1 MSSVVSLDSRNPL
14 TRKVVTLSG
23 REYEVSPDMPLRVH
37 AEGYKSLT
45 IKFDYITKAHL
56 AYRKPLFDI
65 FCDLLH
71 THSESYVDMQVRA
84 LQAALQYSDLFQNHP
99 IPLQDISGFINSNA
113 PNSYQPFIR
122 PLLARLNKSAP
133 SLFEAEAAS
142 FLEGGVKWEEQ
153 NGQYFALM
161 TNCPESGALTEQEL
175 HNLNAALNRAYSDKR
190 VTLTNFAL
198 MWMFIGTGLR
208 PIQIARMKRSDVVI
222 HEGPEGKEVMLQ
234 VPLAKGEG
242 KNNDFW
248 LRRAPSVLAEVLVN
262 YINCTASC
270 HDDDATLFLDTSLAL
285 RLRMMATANKLNTW
299 SDRLGTSIPITPYRL
314 RYTLAT
320 RALAQGAS
328 DHEVARLLTHRSTSC
343 ISYYRSSMPEM
354 LDPIESALGKEM
366 AYFARAFQGR
376 LINDLSEATRKDEG
390 EAEIM
395 DFVHLTHP
403 NSLGAC
409 GTHALCYQNAPI
421 ACLSCPR
428 FEPYKDAPWEDLLGS
443 LKDDAAR
450 ESDDRIK
457 LINLNAMS
465 AINEIILERDRGA
478 SNG

>member
-1 MSSVVSLDSRNPL
+1 MSSLAITDAELPL
-14 TRKVVTLSG
+14 TREVVTLSG
-23 REYEVSPDMPLRVH
+23 NTYPVTLGEDIEVQ
-37 AEGYKSLT
+37 AGQAGNLT
-45 IKFDYITKAHL
+45 HWFGWHSGVDKNLQRALYDIIT
-56 AYRKPLFDI
+56 
-65 FCDLLH
+65 DLLF
-71 THSESYVDMQVRA
+71 THSESYVRSISTSIRA
-84 LQAALQYSDLFQNHP
+84 AIKHSTLFSAIP
-99 IPLQDISGFINSNA
+99 ITLEQISSYLDSGA
-113 PNSYQPFIR
+113 PVTYQPFLR
-122 PLLARLNKSAP
+122 PLLSRLLKTNP
-133 SLFEAEAAS
+133 SLLSDEVGS
-142 FLEGGVKWEEQ
+142 FLDGGVKWEQ
-153 NGQYFALM
+153 QSGQYFALM

-175 HNLNAALNRAYSDKR
+175 HNLNAALNRAYANKTISLEDF
-190 VTLTNFAL
+190 TL
-198 MWMFIGTGLR
+198 MWMLIGTGLR
-208 PIQIARMKRSDVVI
+208 PIQIARMKRSNVVI
-222 HEGPEGKEVMLQ
+222 HEGPEGKEVMLE

-242 KNNDFW
+242 KNSDIW
-248 LRRAPSVLAEVLVN
+248 LRRAPSVLAEVLTN
-262 YINCTASC
+262 YLSETSKQN
-270 HDDDATLFLDTSLAL
+270 DDESLFELNSPELSRRAKSI
-285 RLRMMATANKLNTW
+285 AEKLNTW
-299 SDRLGTSIPITPYRL
+299 SDRLGSNIPLTPYRL

-343 ISYYRSSMPEM
+343 ISYYRSSMPEL

-376 LINDLSEATRKDEG
+376 LISDLSEATRKDDG

-403 NSLGAC
+403 DSLGAC

-450 ESDDRIK
+450 ESDNRIK

-465 AINEIILERDRGA
+465 AINEIILERDRGS

>member
-1 MSSVVSLDSRNPL
+1 MRKVADQDAKAAL

-23 REYEVSPDMPLRVH
+23 HEYEVSPGKPLRVH
-37 AEGYKSLT
+37 ADAYKGLT
-45 IKFDYITKAHL
+45 IQFGCINRTNQ
-56 AYRKPLFDI
+56 AYRQPLFDI
-65 FCDLLH
+65 LCDLLN

-84 LQAALQYSDLFQNHP
+84 LEAAVHHSDLLLNYP
-99 IPLQDISGFINSNA
+99 VSLPDISGFIKSGA
-113 PNSYQPFIR
+113 PSSYQPFMR
-122 PLLARLNKSAP
+122 PLLVRLHDFDP
-133 SLFEAEAAS
+133 SLFKDEAES
-142 FLEGGVKWEEQ
+142 FLEGGIKWEQ
-153 NGQYFALM
+153 QDGQYFALM

-175 HNLNAALNRAYSDKR
+175 HNLNSALNQAYANKTISLED
-190 VTLTNFAL
+190 FAL

-208 PIQIARMKRSDVVI
+208 AIQIARMKRSDVII
-222 HEGPEGKEVMLQ
+222 HEGPEGREVMLQ

-242 KNNDFW
+242 KNTDMW
-248 LRRAPSVLAEVLVN
+248 LRRAPSVLAEVLIN
-262 YINCTASC
+262 YIGSTAKT
-270 HDDDATLFLDTSLAL
+270 HDDDATLFLSTSSAL
-285 RLRMMATANKLNTW
+285 RLRMIAIAKKLNTW
-299 SDRLGTSIPITPYRL
+299 SDRLGSSIPITPYRL

-328 DHEVARLLTHRSTSC
+328 DHEVARLLTHRSTTC
-343 ISYYRSSMPEM
+343 ISYYRSSMPEL
-354 LDPIESALGKEM
+354 LDPIKSALGKEM
-366 AYFARAFQGR
+366 AYFAKAFQGR

-403 NSLGAC
+403 GRLGAC
-409 GTHALCYQNAPI
+409 GSRALCYQNAPI
-421 ACLSCPR
+421 ACLSCSR
-428 FEPYKDAPWEDLLGS
+428 FEPYRDAPWEDLLDS

-465 AINEIILERDRGA
+465 AINEIILERDNGA